1 MKRIAL
7 LGCGNVGRRVA
18 ELLLNDADRIARQT
32 GVRLQLARIFV
43 REPWKDRGLDG
54 DTGGGTAVSAVRG
67 RGTGET
73 LVPQVQSLF
82 TNRIEDILE
91 DDQIDA
97 AIEVLG
103 GLEPAASIVER
114 LLARGVSVVTAN
126 KTLIA
131 HRGAA
136 LRLAASRSGTQ
147 LACEASVGSAVPIL
161 AALRGLAGD
170 RVRSIRGIINGST
183 NFILSSIARKGCDFR
198 AALDQATSLGLV
210 EPDPSA
216 DLSGRDAAEKLCI
229 LADAIGVQLRPDD
242 VQQRG
247 IESIG
252 REDLAAAKRWGWVVK
267 PLAEL
272 EIVDGAVE
280 ARVGPVLLSARHPLA
295 NVSDEQNAVLIDSD
309 LSGELLLRGRGAGPG
324 PTAATIIGD
333 LLQVL
338 RLPARAQ
345 LSSALNDDEAKPEF
359 VRPDEPQAHFVR
371 VFVSDSHRDPD
382 QVIQTLRSYG
392 IALKR
397 IEIRR
402 GEALLLTRPSDESRL
417 RRAIEAFCDPS
428 KAGAFIVPYI
438 EQASGVI
445 EQAEELFD
453 ARALAPAAAA

>member
-7 LGCGNVGRRVA
+7 LGCGNVGGRVA

-43 REPWKDRGLDG
+43 REPWKDRGID
-54 DTGGGTAVSAVRG
+54 SA
-67 RGTGET
+67 
-73 LVPQVQSLF
+73 LF
-82 TNRIEDILE
+82 TSRIEDILN

-103 GLEPAASIVER
+103 GLDPAAAIVER

-131 HRGAA
+131 HKGEA
-136 LRLAASRSGTQ
+136 LRLAASRSGAQ

-247 IESIG
+247 IESIR

-272 EIVDGAVE
+272 EIVDGAAE
-280 ARVGPVLLSARHPLA
+280 ARVGPMLLPARHPLA
-295 NVSDEQNAVLIDSD
+295 NVSDEQNAVLIDSE

-338 RLPARAQ
+338 R
-345 LSSALNDDEAKPEF
+345 SSARGQSRPALGDEYADPAIIRLE
-359 VRPDEPQAHFVR
+359 EPQTHFVR
-371 VFVSDSHRDPD
+371 VFVSESHRDPD

-392 IALKR
+392 ITLKR

-402 GEALLLTRPSDESRL
+402 GEALLLSRPSDEARL
-417 RRAIEAFCDPS
+417 RRAVEAIRDS
-428 KAGAFIVPYI
+428 AKTGAFIAPCI
-438 EQASGVI
+438 GQAAGVI
-445 EQAEELFD
+445 EQTEELLD
-453 ARALAPAAAA
+453 ALALAPAAAA